1 MTLTKKLPVRRWR
14 NALPRVTLLH
24 EIFKHNVIR
33 AMKLSTIFLLIGCLS
48 ASARGYTQVL
58 TINEKD
64 APISRVFRE
73 IKKQTGYNFVYFD
86 SDIRPTQR
94 ITVQV
99 NNTPLEDV
107 LKLCLKDQPVSYK
120 IVNKTIILSRSA
132 ASSFR
137 QAATADSVKGDIS
150 GRLITPAGEPVW
162 GASIFIKG
170 SSKGAQ
176 SNEQGRFQLNGVKE
190 GAVIVI
196 TFVGYA
202 TQELTAHFQ
211 QNGAV
216 RLTGGKDAS
225 VSRTGDG
232 ELTVIMKPAARQI
245 DEVLVVPY
253 GTQSRASYTGSATT
267 VKSEQLEDRSR
278 PSYQQSLQG
287 NVAGLQVMEST
298 GQPGAAPTV
307 RLRGISSFSGINTPL
322 YVVDGVPM
330 LTQEITTLATSS
342 NSGAGINPNDIE
354 SITVLKDASAAAIYG
369 SQGANGVILITTKKG
384 AAGRTKISASANYG
398 INQMA
403 TSSRNKP
410 LSTAEMTSMLIEG
423 VINRKVNNITTPD
436 AALQYLVSQGLKPD
450 VNTDWMDVITQTGQ
464 YQQYNISASGGN
476 DKTKFFL
483 SGGYYK
489 QDAVTRGQ
497 WFDRKTGRL
506 SVNHKASNR
515 LSFNGSINLASQR
528 LSTVP
533 AAGLGQNPVRGLYRL
548 VPWLSP
554 YTETGEYNP
563 LITHN
568 PEVVRNE
575 NKYETSI
582 YQAIGNVG
590 AQLQLTDYL
599 SAESKL
605 GIDLHYSDDYR
616 YWSPLWPDGRGT
628 NGRGSEYSTLWH
640 NWTVS
645 NLLKFNKQL
654 GGLGINAT
662 VGQEAARRNLK
673 RVSTQANNFAAED
686 LYTLGNA
693 SEPFIAWSY
702 KAAATLASYFVNT
715 SFNYDQ
721 KYYLNLTGRRDGS
734 SRFGSL
740 VRWANFWSAGAA
752 WNIEKENFMTGVSW
766 VDRLKLR
773 VSYGLSGSQL
783 GEYYGAQGYLLGGA
797 NYMNLP
803 GFIIAQ
809 IESGMLTWEE
819 NRPLDVGLE
828 FELLRGRLSGA
839 IDWYT
844 RRTDK
849 LFQDMPVPM
858 ENGVGSLNYNVGSM
872 KNYGWEFTLNGQPVK
887 PKTAG
892 GFAWNSSFN
901 ISTQKNKILKY
912 QDSSKVQGVYLRQIG
927 GDFYQFYLRGYAGV
941 DPQTGEAL
949 WYTNA
954 SKSATTNAFNQAA
967 PFKQEGMS
975 ALPRF
980 FGGFTNTFSYK
991 GLSLSALIYFNW
1003 GNYIYDNWGQ
1013 YTQSD
1018 GSAGLAETAQ
1028 MSRMTYNH
1036 HWKQPGDNAKY
1047 PKIMYRGTQ
1056 SGLTGQSSTR
1066 FLYDGSYIRLREVT
1080 LSYQV
1085 PLKGPLTQVVKGA
1098 QVYVRG
1104 NNLYTYIR
1112 DPYLPYDPEVDI
1124 SGILDQNLPI
1134 SRQYAVGVNLSL

>member
-1 MTLTKKLPVRRWR
+1 MTLTKKLPVIRWR
-14 NALPRVTLLH
+14 IARPRAILFH
-24 EIFKHNVIR
+24 EILKHNVIR
-33 AMKLSTIFLLIGCLS
+33 AMKLSTILLLIGCLS
-48 ASARGYTQVL
+48 ASARGYTQTL

-94 ITVQV
+94 VTVQV
-99 NNTPLEDV
+99 HNSSLEDV
-107 LKLCLKDQPVSYK
+107 LQLCLKDQPVTYK
-120 IVNKTIILSRSA
+120 IVNRSIILSKKNT
-132 ASSFR
+132 SSFR
-137 QAATADSVKGDIS
+137 QNAAQDSAKRDVS
-150 GRLITPAGEPVW
+150 GRLITAAGDPVW
-162 GASIFIKG
+162 GASVFIKG
-170 SSKGAQ
+170 MSKGTQ
-176 SNEQGRFQLNGVKE
+176 SNEQGRFRLPNVPE
-190 GAVIVI
+190 GAVVVVSY
-196 TFVGYA
+196 VGYS
-202 TQELTAHFQ
+202 TLELTARFQ
-211 QNGAV
+211 PGGAV
-216 RLTGGKDAS
+216 RLTGGS
-225 VSRTGDG
+225 VSGSSGGDV
-232 ELTVIMKPAARQI
+232 TIIMQPATRQM

-253 GTQSRASYTGSATT
+253 GTQSRSSYTGSAVT
-267 VKSEQLEDRSR
+267 VQSEQLEDRSR

-287 NVAGLQVMEST
+287 NVAGLQVMEAT
-298 GQPGAAPTV
+298 GQPGAAPSV

-384 AAGRTKISASANYG
+384 SAGRTKISASANYG

-403 TSSRNKP
+403 TSARNKP
-410 LSTAEMTSMLIEG
+410 LSTEEMTSMLVEG
-423 VINRKVNNITTPD
+423 VINRQVNGITTPE
-436 AALQYLVSQGLKPD
+436 AAREYLINQGLNPD

-464 YQQYNISASGGN
+464 YQQYNLSASGGN
-476 DKTKFFL
+476 EKTKFFL

-506 SVNHKASNR
+506 SVNHKASKR
-515 LSFNGSINLASQR
+515 LSFNGSMNLASQR

-533 AAGLGQNPVRGLYRL
+533 AAGLGQNPVRSLYRL

-554 YTETGEYNP
+554 YTENGDYNP

-568 PEVVRNE
+568 PVIVQNE

-616 YWSPLWPDGRGT
+616 YWSPLWSDGRGS
-628 NGRGSEYSTLWH
+628 NGRGAEYSTLWH
-640 NWTVS
+640 NWTIS
-645 NLLKFNKQL
+645 NLLKFNKQI

-686 LYTLGNA
+686 LFTLSNA
-693 SEPFIAWSY
+693 SEPYVAWSY

-721 KYYLNLTGRRDGS
+721 KYYVNLTGRRDGS

-752 WNIEKENFMTGVSW
+752 WNIDKENFMMNAGW
-766 VDRLKLR
+766 IDRLKLR

-783 GEYYGAQGYLLGGA
+783 GDYYGAQGYLLGGN
-797 NYMNLP
+797 NYMNNP

-809 IESGMLTWEE
+809 IESGTLTWEE
-819 NRPLDVGLE
+819 NRPLDIGLE
-828 FELLRGRLSGA
+828 FEFLHGRLSGA

-858 ENGVGSLNYNVGSM
+858 ENGVTSLNFNVGAM
-872 KNYGWEFTLNGQPVK
+872 KNYGWEFTLNGQVIK
-887 PKTAG
+887 PRQAG
-892 GFAWNSSFN
+892 GFEWNSSFN

-912 QDSSKVQGVYLRQIG
+912 QDSSMVQGVYLRAIG
-927 GDFYQFYLRGYAGV
+927 GDFYQYYLRGYAGV
-941 DPQTGEAL
+941 DPETGEAL

-954 SKSATTNAFNQAA
+954 SKSATTNVFSQAA
-967 PFKQEGMS
+967 AFKQEGKS
-975 ALPRF
+975 ALASF

-991 GLSLSALIYFNW
+991 GLSLSTLIYFNW
-1003 GNYIYDNWGQ
+1003 GNQIYDTWGQ

-1018 GSAGLAETAQ
+1018 GSGGLSETAQ
-1028 MSRMTYNH
+1028 MSRMTYEN
-1036 HWKQPGDNAKY
+1036 HWKKPGDIAQY
-1047 PKIMYRGTQ
+1047 PKIMYRGNQ
-1056 SGLTGQSSTR
+1056 SGLAGQSSTR

-1080 LSYQV
+1080 LTYQL
-1085 PLKGPLTQVVKGA
+1085 PLRGRITEAVKGA

-1112 DPYLPYDPEVDI
+1112 DPYLPYDPEVGID
-1124 SGILDQNLPI
+1124 GILDQNLPI
-1134 SRQYAVGVNLSL
+1134 SRQFAVGVNLTL